1 MQTNVV
7 DATTERGDAA
17 DAMRRGIA
25 AAQAGNK
32 AAAHDIFQQLAS
44 THPSE
49 AEVWV
54 WLGGTSQDLDE
65 AELAFS
71 RAHSLDP
78 SNEEAALGLR
88 WVTLRRPVNA
98 QSATLFAPVE
108 APAYKSSYG
117 AAVPAPEPAPT
128 AAGAGASEAA
138 YLGEEV
144 LPYDPNRE
152 TSVVSEQSRQRVTS
166 SASRRGLLSLSP
178 GKALI
183 ILAIICY
190 LIIFAWL
197 LTNVPR

>member
-1 MQTNVV
+1 MQTNVAE
-7 DATTERGDAA
+7 ATTESGDAA
-17 DAMRRGIA
+17 DAIQRGIA

-44 THPSE
+44 TNPSK

-98 QSATLFAPVE
+98 QAATPFAPTE
-108 APAYKSSYG
+108 PPTYQTSFG
-117 AAVPAPEPAPT
+117 AAVPAPETVPT
-128 AAGAGASEAA
+128 LAETSRTA
-138 YLGEEV
+138 YLGEQV
-144 LPYDPNRE
+144 LPYDPAE
-152 TSVVSEQSRQRVTS
+152 EVPVVGVPGEQPATP
-166 SASRRGLLSLSP
+166 SAPRRGLLRMNP

-183 ILAIICY
+183 IVAIICY